1 MTFAEHQ
8 YDDLAAQKEKRMSK
22 LFAGLLI
29 GVAIVAGMVAV
40 PQTIAATTSTSV
52 TTTET
57 ATSDHSPMV
66 ITLRNTR
73 GIDVALYQAH
83 RQISQARRGC
93 HDSGSND
100 SMIRQRKRSSH
111 IALY

>member
-1 MTFAEHQ
+1 
-8 YDDLAAQKEKRMSK
+8 MSK

-40 PQTIAATTSTSV
+40 QQTIAATTSTSV

-57 ATSDHSPMV
+57 ATTDHSPMV

-73 GIDVALYQAH
+73 SIDVALDPALYQAH
-83 RQISQARRGC
+83 RQISQARRSC
-93 HDSGSND
+93 HDSGSTD
-100 SMIRQRKRSSH
+100 AGFQQRQRFPQ
-111 IALY
+111 IAMY

>member
-1 MTFAEHQ
+1 
-8 YDDLAAQKEKRMSK
+8 MSK

-93 HDSGSND
+93 HDSGSAD
-100 SMIRQRKRSSH
+100 AGFQQRQRFPQ
-111 IALY
+111 IAMY